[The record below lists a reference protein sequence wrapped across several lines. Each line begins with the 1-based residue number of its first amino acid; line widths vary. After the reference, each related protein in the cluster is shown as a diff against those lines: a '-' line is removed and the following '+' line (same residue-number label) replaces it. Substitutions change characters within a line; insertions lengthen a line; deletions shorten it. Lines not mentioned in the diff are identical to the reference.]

1 MGKIID
7 WLLYDKPLFTKPLQ
21 SYSRSISKE
30 KWKKNWLGLTLV
42 YDSYDLQYNWCF
54 IKVTSHREEDG
65 CIEDKRNTLSIG
77 FGGRYIKWLLPF
89 SIIKPVLDYK
99 SSYTRDGV
107 EIQYDVYE
115 KREYKISYDKKEGYI
130 NIHWNYADQLLYNIT
145 KHKSYSKWITLFWGD
160 FSCSCSRWELLN
172 LDKSLYKDITKV
184 DYETRQEL
192 DKHHQYIEFTFL
204 DYDKEEITATGKLV
218 RRVYSYG
225 NQNMV
230 TRWIMKFF
238 RKPIDNT
245 YLEMEFHK
253 EIGPN
258 KGSYKGGTTGQGVK
272 LLPDELP
279 EEAFVRYC
287 TDPEVRGFKAS
298 ILTNMTM
305 TQFKYCKFNN
315 VGEIYVPKLKSLPG
329 IASLSNMYFN
339 IIDYQDRG
347 IKHNDVW
354 DRNPYDLN
362 LKSIVIK
369 KSQDIDRVL
378 DLREKKLYAIVDE
391 KTLGSILFQFWLGY
405 CAPFTKLKIN
415 SNGMFIYYFTEEAYN
430 YLKDRD
436 YFKYVEFVEIKNEED
451 AMKLNNL
458 RKGIKD
464 E

>member
-1 MGKIID
+1 MLKKLIN
-7 WLLYDKPLFTKPLQ
+7 WLLYDKPLFQNSTQ
-21 SYSRSISKE
+21 SYSHSINK
-30 KWKKNWLGLTLV
+30 KDWKKNWLGLTKV

-54 IKVTSHREEDG
+54 IKVTSHLDEDG
-65 CIEDKRNTLSIG
+65 NIEDKRNTLCIG

-107 EIQYDVYE
+107 EVHYDVYE
-115 KREYKISYDKKEGYI
+115 EREYKISYDKKEGYI

-145 KHKSYSKWITLFWGD
+145 KHESYSKWITLFWGD
-160 FSCSCSRWELLN
+160 FSCSCSKRELLN
-172 LDKSLYKDITKV
+172 LDKSLFKDITKA

-225 NQNMV
+225 NQNKL

-238 RKPIDNT
+238 RKPIDNV

-253 EIGPN
+253 EIGPR
-258 KGSYKGGTTGQGVK
+258 KGSWKGGTTGQGVK

-287 TDPEVRGFKAS
+287 TDPDVRGFKAS
-298 ILTNMTM
+298 NLTNMTM
-305 TQFKYCKFNN
+305 TQFSYCKYNT
-315 VGEIYVPKLKSLPG
+315 VGEIYVPKKKTL
-329 IASLSNMYFN
+329 NQYYFN

-347 IKHNDVW
+347 IKHNDNW
-354 DRNPYDLN
+354 DKNPYDLN
-362 LKSIVIK
+362 LKSTVIEK
-369 KSQDIDRVL
+369 NHDIDRVL
-378 DLREKKLYAIVDE
+378 DLREKKLYAIVNE
-391 KTLGSILFQFWLGY
+391 KPLGSILFQFWLGY
-405 CAPFTKLKIN
+405 CAPLTKVKIN
-415 SNGMFIYYFTEEAYN
+415 SNGMFVYYFTEEAYN